1 MMPPC
6 RARSPVAR
14 TEREVTTVRLT
25 HWAGPIAVLLTL
37 GTSGPEAQTFS
48 PATYAAR
55 RNAILERLGP
65 QLMIVPSQAAF
76 KADDQALFL
85 QAANFQYLVGESPLV
100 GAVLVLD
107 GQARSSTLFLAP
119 RIPVLTRPQ
128 LDAGAES
135 ARSLAIDA
143 VLPIA
148 DLEGWLRERF
158 TSVSGVLVAGADP
171 RGAVPAPPPM
181 ADAVGRWTLYLSSL
195 GWRGPVIPGVTVTRP
210 LRERKEPA
218 EVAILERVAVASG
231 RAMLAGLRALRPGRW
246 QREAEAEVVRACA
259 AEGARPSFWPW
270 TMSGP
275 HAVFTDLFN
284 SFVDYESH
292 NRQMQPGELVRVDV
306 GCQLDHYMGDVGRT
320 APVSGRF
327 SDGQREAWDLF
338 IAGYRAGL
346 PRIRDGVTARSVY
359 DAALAAIRERQP
371 SLKTAIGRRAAET
384 LLGPH
389 GLDAWELHGVGLDDA
404 EGLPDTLK
412 AGMTVAYELMFAV
425 DGDGFYLEDMVLV
438 EAGGPRVLT
447 SGLPYT
453 ATEIEVAM
461 RAKR

>member
-1 MMPPC
+1 M
-6 RARSPVAR
+6 
-14 TEREVTTVRLT
+14 RLT
-25 HWAGPIAVLLTL
+25 HWAGPTAILVTL
-37 GTSGPEAQTFS
+37 GAAGPEAQAVA

-55 RNAILERLGP
+55 RDAVLERLGP
-65 QLMIVPSQAAF
+65 QLLIVPSQAAF
-76 KADDQALFL
+76 KGDDQALFL
-85 QAANFQYLVGESPLV
+85 QAPNFQYLVGESTLV

-119 RIPVLTRPQ
+119 PSRILTRPQ
-128 LDAGAES
+128 LDTGAET
-135 ARSLAIDA
+135 AKSLAMNA

-148 DLEGWLRERF
+148 DLDRWLGDRF
-158 TSVSGVLVAGADP
+158 TSVSGVLVAGTDP
-171 RGAVPAPPPM
+171 RGAVMTPPPM
-181 ADAVGRWTLYLSSL
+181 ADALGRWTLYLSSL
-195 GWRGPVIPGVTVTRP
+195 GWRGPVRSGVTAIRV

-218 EVAILERVAVASG
+218 EIAILERVAAASG
-231 RAMLAGLRALRPGRW
+231 RAMLAGLRALQPGRW

-275 HAVFTDLFN
+275 HSIFTDLFN
-284 SFVDYESH
+284 SFVDYEGH

-359 DAALAAIRERQP
+359 DAALAAVRERQP
-371 SLKTAIGRRAAET
+371 SLKTALGKRAAET

-425 DGDGFYLEDMVLV
+425 DADGFYLEDMVLV
-438 EAGGPRVLT
+438 EAGGPRLLT

-453 ATEIEVAM
+453 ATEIEAAM
-461 RAKR
+461 GAKR

>member
-1 MMPPC
+1 M
-6 RARSPVAR
+6 
-14 TEREVTTVRLT
+14 RLT
-25 HWAGPIAVLLTL
+25 HWAGPTAILVTL
-37 GTSGPEAQTFS
+37 GAAGPEARAVA

-55 RNAILERLGP
+55 RDAVLERLGP
-65 QLMIVPSQAAF
+65 QLLIVPSQAAF
-76 KADDQALFL
+76 KGDDQALFL
-85 QAANFQYLVGESPLV
+85 QAPNFQYLVGESTLV

-119 RIPVLTRPQ
+119 PSRILTRPQ
-128 LDAGAES
+128 LDTGAET
-135 ARSLAIDA
+135 AKSLAMNA

-148 DLEGWLRERF
+148 DLDRWLGDRF
-158 TSVSGVLVAGADP
+158 TSVSGVLVAGTDP
-171 RGAVPAPPPM
+171 RGAVMTPPPM
-181 ADAVGRWTLYLSSL
+181 ADTLGRWTLYLSSL
-195 GWRGPVIPGVTVTRP
+195 GWRGPVRSGVTAIRV

-218 EVAILERVAVASG
+218 EIAILERVGAASG

-275 HAVFTDLFN
+275 HSIFTDLFN

-346 PRIRDGVTARSVY
+346 PGSGTASRRVRSTTPLLRLCGSANRRSRPRSANAPPRRCSARTASTLGTAR
-359 DAALAAIRERQP
+359 
-371 SLKTAIGRRAAET
+371 RRARRRRGAAGYAQGRYDGRLRADVRCRRRQ
-384 LLGPH
+384 LL
-389 GLDAWELHGVGLDDA
+389 
-404 EGLPDTLK
+404 
-412 AGMTVAYELMFAV
+412 
-425 DGDGFYLEDMVLV
+425 
-438 EAGGPRVLT
+438 PRSCPRGSGRT
-447 SGLPYT
+447 SPC
-453 ATEIEVAM
+453 
-461 RAKR
+461 